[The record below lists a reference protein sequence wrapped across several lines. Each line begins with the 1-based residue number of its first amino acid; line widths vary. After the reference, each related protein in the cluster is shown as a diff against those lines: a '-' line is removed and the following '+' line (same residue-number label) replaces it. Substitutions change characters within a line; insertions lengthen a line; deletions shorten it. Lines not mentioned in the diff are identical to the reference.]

1 MQPETPEAV
10 NRRVAAR
17 HVRLELETRAR
28 KLGEQIARGEGDWVK
43 GLDALE
49 SEAAR
54 AGLVGARRWLS
65 EWVLLGVR
73 IEHDLSEEPSD

>member
-28 KLGEQIARGEGDWVK
+28 KLGEQIARGKSEWVR

-49 SEAAR
+49 SDAAR
-54 AGLVGARRWLS
+54 AGLLGARRWLS
-65 EWVLLGVR
+65 EWVLLGVEM
-73 IEHDLSEEPSD
+73 EHNLAGEGTR